1 MFTYAHVKWFYG
13 QSERA
18 YYLNYFIMI
27 FVNSLTCSNI
37 ISVFVV
43 LVFPGLVME
52 LVPSADL
59 VTH

>member
-1 MFTYAHVKWFYG
+1 MTWVLPSSCRLSFSSVT
-13 QSERA
+13 R
-18 YYLNYFIMI
+18 
-27 FVNSLTCSNI
+27 SNTI
-37 ISVFVV
+37 PVFVV

>member
-1 MFTYAHVKWFYG
+1 M
-13 QSERA
+13 
-18 YYLNYFIMI
+18 L
-27 FVNSLTCSNI
+27 SLI